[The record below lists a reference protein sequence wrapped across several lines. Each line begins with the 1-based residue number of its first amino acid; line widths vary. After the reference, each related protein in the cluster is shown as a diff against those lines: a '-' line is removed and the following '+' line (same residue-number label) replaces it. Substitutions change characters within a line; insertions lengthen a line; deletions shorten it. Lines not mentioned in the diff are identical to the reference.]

1 MSCSSE
7 YFTTTSA
14 APAEKAASAQ
24 ARAKKAFSGELQQ
37 LPGIGPHTAR
47 LLWEHF
53 DSVADMKKASLDNLL
68 ALPGI
73 GRKKAEAIWNAL
85 KNL

>member
-1 MSCSSE
+1 M
-7 YFTTTSA
+7 
-14 APAEKAASAQ
+14 
-24 ARAKKAFSGELQQ
+24 R
-37 LPGIGPHTAR
+37 LPGIGAATAR

-53 DSVADMKKASLDNLL
+53 DSVADMKAAPLDKLL
-68 ALPGI
+68 SLPGI